1 MRINDPREI
10 LADKLTKAGIDVQK
24 AFFIVI
30 DVGRNLVDKEYLIDL
45 GLKGEKLNR
54 AENVIKDYYWE
65 NNVFD

>member
-45 GLKGEKLNR
+45 GLKG
-54 AENVIKDYYWE
+54 
-65 NNVFD
+65 

>member
-1 MRINDPREI
+1 MY
-10 LADKLTKAGIDVQK
+10 K